1 MFPRLPPKT
10 VLSPVKGTMAMS
22 GCEEIAE
29 TRAESID
36 THRVEDTVIVAV
48 WPRKQRTK
56 QETVA
61 GEVEPVAPAPH

>member
-1 MFPRLPPKT
+1 
-10 VLSPVKGTMAMS
+10 MS
-22 GCEEIAE
+22 GCEVIAE

-36 THRVEDTVIVAV
+36 THRAEDTVIVAV
-48 WPRKQRTK
+48 WPREQRTK